1 MGRCGWGVGIAFVL
15 AMLGASCGGTGGGP
29 SDSGEQFVFTARG
42 RLILSAQTVGS
53 GVSQGCQPSPIADP
67 KRLLLTA
74 TLLDPQGVPFRNQ
87 SITFTAEFPDATFIP
102 GDDNEGSVLTDNSG
116 QATIMLVAG
125 LTVGKMR
132 VVANASVALN
142 ISTGITVT
150 LTQQGFVS
158 QGDLGIIPSEVTF
171 VNPAPHPPGGPADII
186 FQATG
191 GKPPYKFSNSNP
203 SVGKIETTGT
213 CGSLGQ
219 YALTGPLPTE
229 DNEARTDTVTIQD
242 AGGSTAQAKVQVLF
256 TTCSL
261 NVSPTTIN
269 IGGAVGGERADIKIT
284 NGVPPFTATHAFPDA
299 GDLLIDQSTGTVTF
313 VVATPPIGV
322 DPDTILIRDS
332 RNCSA
337 TVEVTVTPKPAPKV
351 TTIVMQANPTSING
365 PTGGSSVITATVL
378 DENNKLMPNISV
390 LFQIEPPA
398 VGSLVGNLSAI
409 TAITGTNGQAT
420 VTLTIPAKTPAGT
433 VTVTGSARGVSGS
446 VDVTLTAGGGGGG
459 GGPTPASVQFVSA
472 APTVI
477 GVKGSGLPEQSILT
491 FQVTDALGQPIVG
504 AAVHFSLTSLGGEFL
519 APLTG
524 ISDSKG
530 FVQVV
535 VTSGT
540 RAIDVHVTAAI
551 DTNGDGQFDVVT
563 QFTPVTIVGA
573 PPVQGSLSLARGF
586 ANIAG
591 QVTFGLQD
599 NVTAFLRDR
608 FGNPVPQNTA
618 VLFTTNG
625 GSITGQGLT
634 NNQGQATSP
643 LVSQAPVP
651 PEGLVVALVASLGE
665 EPFIDNNGN
674 GIFDT
679 GDTILNDSVPEPF
692 IDHNGNCKYDP
703 GDPFETFIDTNHN
716 GVWDAV
722 QGTPGVWDNHIFV
735 WATVPVIFSGPT
747 AASVSCF
754 SGSCAGSSFTI
765 PDGGSATFEILAND
779 VTGNPLTSNSLISI
793 SIAGAGKVTSD
804 GFSIVDAT
812 NCATLACADDPLSF
826 DATSCGA
833 ATNGLTRFLFT
844 VFDDQPG
851 DSDPPKV
858 ATVTV
863 EIKSPTGGSAP
874 GGNGSVKFV
883 LLGTID

>member
-1 MGRCGWGVGIAFVL
+1 
-15 AMLGASCGGTGGGP
+15 
-29 SDSGEQFVFTARG
+29 
-42 RLILSAQTVGS
+42 
-53 GVSQGCQPSPIADP
+53 
-67 KRLLLTA
+67 
-74 TLLDPQGVPFRNQ
+74 
-87 SITFTAEFPDATFIP
+87 
-102 GDDNEGSVLTDNSG
+102 
-116 QATIMLVAG
+116 
-125 LTVGKMR
+125 
-132 VVANASVALN
+132 
-142 ISTGITVT
+142 
-150 LTQQGFVS
+150 
-158 QGDLGIIPSEVTF
+158 LGIIPSEVTF

-191 GKPPYKFSNSNP
+191 GDPPYKFSNSNP

-219 YALTGPLPTE
+219 YTLTGPLPTA

-242 AGGSTAQAKVQVLF
+242 AGGTTAQAKVQVLF

-261 NVSPTTIN
+261 NVSPTTVN
-269 IGGAVGGERADIKIT
+269 IGGAVRGERADIKIT
-284 NGVPPFTATHAFPDA
+284 NGVPPFTATHVFPDA
-299 GDLLIDQSTGTVTF
+299 GDILINQSTGTVTF
-313 VVATPPIGV
+313 IVATPPIGV

-332 RNCSA
+332 RNCTA

-365 PTGGSSVITATVL
+365 TTGGSSVITATVL
-378 DENNKLMPNISV
+378 DENNKPMSDVSV
-390 LFQIEPPA
+390 LFQIEPPE

-409 TAITGTNGQAT
+409 TAITDANGQAT
-420 VTLTIPAKTPAGT
+420 VTLTIPSKTPAGT

-459 GGPTPASVQFVSA
+459 GGSTPASVQFVSA

-477 GVKGSGLPEQSILT
+477 GVKGAGLPEQSILT

-504 AAVHFSLTSLGGEFL
+504 ATVHFSLTSLGGEFL

-540 RAIDVHVTAAI
+540 RAVDVHVTAAI

-573 PPVQGSLSLARGF
+573 PPVQGSLSLAREF

-634 NNQGQATSP
+634 NDLGQATSP

-651 PEGLVVALVASLGE
+651 PQGLVVVLAATKGE

-674 GIFDT
+674 GVFDP
-679 GDTILNDSVPEPF
+679 GIDTIVNDSVPEPF

-703 GDPFETFIDTNHN
+703 GDPFETFIDVNHN

-722 QGTPGVWDNHIFV
+722 QGTPGVWDKDIFV
-735 WATVPVIFSGPT
+735 WDTTPVIFSGAT
-747 AASVSCF
+747 GVEIVNC
-754 SGSCAGSSFTI
+754 SGSCGGSGGSFTI
-765 PDGGSATFEILAND
+765 PNGGSATFTIAVHD
-779 VTGNPLTSNSLISI
+779 ADGNPLTSTSAINIAIS
-793 SIAGAGKVTSD
+793 GAGSVSPTSF
-804 GFSIVDAT
+804 GIPDAT
-812 NCATLACADDPLSF
+812 NCKPTVSCADDPISF
-826 DATSCGA
+826 PPASCGA
-833 ATNGLTRFLFT
+833 DTSGVTLFRFT
-844 VFDDQPG
+844 VFD
-851 DSDPPKV
+851 SDKIEANPPAT
-858 ATVTV
+858 ATVTI
-863 EIKSPTGGSAP
+863 EISSPTGGSAP
-874 GGNGSVKFV
+874 GGNGSLKFAIS
-883 LLGTID
+883 GTIA